1 MSQNSLSPTLIQA
14 SDVVLLA
21 RLATSPEEVHS
32 FIDAFSLTFNIHG
45 PQIPSSIYPCDVSVP
60 GATRVG
66 DTPPSH
72 IENPATSHFLQ
83 TIGRSG
89 YLVNAKVS
97 LIPLPYSPLSPL
109 DRPLRSLFVAGVP
122 ATLLYILCPTLTVTV
137 AIFLGCIQ
145 DLWALGL
152 LMTFVNARMINLA
165 VARRRRIQD
174 LSGEPGGEY
183 DLLIRLSQDRWIRLR
198 GAEADLRTVVACQG
212 LRARSATEG
221 LAVSFGTISVY
232 FAVALSPNISPVGSS
247 VIVCLVFFSSIFMAL
262 YNSLTPCL
270 QTLNC
275 VVRVEGE
282 PMRYEERISQ
292 GNAGGD
298 ERGVIVS
305 MMPSRRGEDAV

>member
-32 FIDAFSLTFNIHG
+32 FIDAFSLSFDIHG
-45 PQIPSSIYPCDVSVP
+45 PQHPSSIYPCDISVP

-66 DTPPSH
+66 DEPPSR
-72 IENPATSHFLQ
+72 IENPATSRFLQ

-89 YLVNAKVS
+89 YIINAKVS
-97 LIPLPYSPLSPL
+97 LSPSPYPHLSPL
-109 DRPLRSLFVAGVP
+109 NRHLNSLFVARVL
-122 ATLLYILCPTLTVTV
+122 AMLLYILSPTLTVTAAV
-137 AIFLGCIQ
+137 FLGCIQ

-198 GAEADLRTVVACQG
+198 GAEVDLRIVVACQG
-212 LRARSATEG
+212 LRSRSSLEG
-221 LAVSFGTISVY
+221 FAVSFGTISVY
-232 FAVALSPNISPVGSS
+232 LAVALSPNISPAGSL
-247 VIVCLVFFSSIFMAL
+247 VIICLVFCSSIFMAL
-262 YNSLTPCL
+262 RNSLTPCL
-270 QTLNC
+270 QTLNR

-282 PMRYEERISQ
+282 PTRYEERISQ
-292 GNAGGD
+292 GNTGGD
-298 ERGVIVS
+298 ERGVVVS
-305 MMPSRRGEDAV
+305 MIPSRRGEDAV